1 MTQKFDLIVIGTGTA
16 GSVAAK
22 QCRAAGWKVAII
34 DCRPFGGTC
43 ALRGCDPKKMLVSAE
58 EVMDFA
64 HRMTSNG
71 IAYKDLHIDWSAL
84 MRFKRSFTDPIPE
97 KNEKRFAEADIA
109 TFEGTARFVD
119 QTTIQVGDETLVGRY
134 ILIATGAKPAP
145 LHIPGEEYLTTS
157 TQFLELEQLPQRI
170 ILVGGGYISMEFAHI
185 SARAGANVQ
194 ILHRGSR
201 PLEQF
206 DPDLVDYLVQ
216 ATRDI
221 GIDVRLNTTVKA
233 IEKAADRLIVHIAT
247 AQGEEILSADLVVH
261 GAGRVPAIDDLDLDK
276 AGVEREKLGISVNQY
291 LQSVSN
297 PMVYA
302 AGDASAS
309 GSPPL
314 TPVSS
319 MEGHVV
325 ASNLL
330 EGNYQTPDFTEIP
343 SVVFTMPSLAAV
355 GLQEK
360 QAAQQ
365 GKKFRVN
372 YQDTSSWYSSRRVN
386 MKYSGYKVLIE
397 EGSNQILGAHIL
409 GPHVEELVNIFAMA
423 IRFGLRS
430 EDLKKMIFAYPTAAS
445 DISYMV

>member
-1 MTQKFDLIVIGTGTA
+1 MTQKFDLVVIGTGTA

-22 QCRAAGWKVAII
+22 QCRAAGWSVAII

-64 HRMTSNG
+64 HRMASNG
-71 IAYKDLHIDWSAL
+71 IAFKDLHIDWSAL
-84 MRFKRSFTDPIPE
+84 MHFKRSFTDFIPE
-97 KNEKRFAEADIA
+97 KNEKRFAEAGIA
-109 TFEGTARFVD
+109 TFHGTARFVD
-119 QTTIQVGDETLVGRY
+119 QTTIQVGDETLVSRY

-157 TQFLELEQLPQRI
+157 TQFLELEQLPQRLI
-170 ILVGGGYISMEFAHI
+170 MVGGGYISMEFAHI
-185 SARAGANVQ
+185 SARAGAHVQ

-201 PLEQF
+201 PLEGF
-206 DPDLVDYLVQ
+206 DPDLVDCLVQ
-216 ATRDI
+216 ATRDV
-221 GIDVRLNTTVKA
+221 GIDVRLNTTVRA

-247 AQGEEILSADLVVH
+247 AQGEETLEADLVVH

-297 PMVYA
+297 PAVYA

-309 GSPPL
+309 GGPPL

-330 EGNYQTPDFTEIP
+330 EGNHQTPDFTEIP
-343 SVVFTMPSLAAV
+343 SVVFTMPSLASV

-360 QAAQQ
+360 QATEQ

-386 MKYSGYKVLIE
+386 MKYSSYKVLVE
-397 EGSNQILGAHIL
+397 EGSNRILGAHIL
-409 GPHVEELVNIFAMA
+409 GPHVEELVNLFAMA
-423 IRFGLRS
+423 IRFNLRS
-430 EDLKKMIFAYPTAAS
+430 EDIKKMIFAYPTAAS
-445 DISYMV
+445 DIGYMV

>member
-1 MTQKFDLIVIGTGTA
+1 MVQNFDLIVIGTGTA

-22 QCRAAGWKVAII
+22 QCRAAGWSVAII
-34 DCRPFGGTC
+34 DYRPFGGTC

-64 HRMTSNG
+64 HRMVSNG
-71 IAYKDLHIDWSAL
+71 IAFKDLHIDWAAL

-97 KNEKRFAEADIA
+97 KNEKRFAEAGIA
-109 TFEGTARFVD
+109 TFHGTAWFVD

-157 TQFLELEQLPQRI
+157 TQFLELEQLPQRLI
-170 ILVGGGYISMEFAHI
+170 MVGGGYISMEFAHI
-185 SARAGANVQ
+185 SARAGAQVQ

-201 PLEQF
+201 PLERF
-206 DPDLVDYLVQ
+206 DPDLVDRLVQ
-216 ATRDI
+216 ATRDV

-233 IEKAADRLIVHIAT
+233 IEKVAGRLIVHT
-247 AQGEEILSADLVVH
+247 VTVQGEETLEADLVVH

-276 AGVEREKLGISVNQY
+276 AGVEWEKLGISVNQY

-297 PMVYA
+297 PAVYA

-309 GSPPL
+309 GGPPL

-330 EGNYQTPDFTEIP
+330 EGNHQTPDFTEIP
-343 SVVFTMPSLAAV
+343 SVVFTMPSLASV

-372 YQDTSSWYSSRRVN
+372 YQDTSSWYSSRRMN
-386 MKYSGYKVLIE
+386 MKYSSYKVLVE
-397 EGSNQILGAHIL
+397 ESSAQILGAHIL
-409 GPHVEELVNIFAMA
+409 GPHVEELVNLFAMA
-423 IRFGLRS
+423 IRFKLRS
-430 EDLKKMIFAYPTAAS
+430 EDLKKMIFAYPTVAS
-445 DISYMV
+445 DIGYMV

>member
-1 MTQKFDLIVIGTGTA
+1 MTQKFDLVVIGTGTA

-22 QCRAAGWKVAII
+22 QCRLAGWKVAII

-64 HRMTSNG
+64 YRMTSNG

-84 MRFKRSFTDPIPE
+84 MRFKRSFTDPITE
-97 KNEKRFAEADIA
+97 KNEKQFAEAGIT
-109 TFEGTARFVD
+109 TFHGTARFVD
-119 QTTIQVGDETLVGRY
+119 QTTIQVVDETLVGRY

-145 LHIPGEEYLTTS
+145 LHILGEEYLTTS

-185 SARAGANVQ
+185 SARAGAEVQ

-206 DPDLVDYLVQ
+206 DPDLVDRLVQ
-216 ATRDI
+216 ATRDV

-233 IEKAADRLIVHIAT
+233 IEKAADRFIVHIAT
-247 AQGEEILSADLVVH
+247 AQGEEILSADLAVH

-276 AGVEREKLGISVNQY
+276 GGVAREKLGISVNRY

-297 PMVYA
+297 PAVYA

-309 GSPPL
+309 GGPPL

-330 EGNYQTPDFTEIP
+330 EGNHKTPDFTEIP

-355 GLQEK
+355 GLQEE
-360 QAAQQ
+360 QATQQ

-386 MKYSGYKVLIE
+386 MKYSGYKVLVE
-397 EGSNQILGAHIL
+397 EGSDLILGAHIL
-409 GPHVEELVNIFAMA
+409 GPHVEELVNLFAMA
-423 IRFGLRS
+423 IRFNLRS
-430 EDLKKMIFAYPTAAS
+430 EDLKKVIFAYPTAAS
-445 DISYMV
+445 DLIYMV